1 MLPPLFLNSS
11 LCQEL
16 FKLRRLASGRSHAVE
31 IHSGVL
37 HEDQVI
43 TFVHSR

>member
-1 MLPPLFLNSS
+1 MLPPPFLNH

-16 FKLRRLASGRSHAVE
+16 FKLRRLASGRSPGVE

-37 HEDQVI
+37 HEEQVI